1 MHVER
6 MIGHMAEFPDART
19 ETIHS
24 SLFVKEWY
32 LNIFNVYV

>member
-6 MIGHMAEFPDART
+6 MIGHMAEFLDART

-24 SLFVKEWY
+24 SLFVKELVFKY
-32 LNIFNVYV
+32 F

>member
-24 SLFVKEWY
+24 SFFIKELVFKY
-32 LNIFNVYV
+32 F